1 MKLKPITAVAVL
13 LLVVTSLSVAGCTN
27 NTTNTATSPSPQAH
41 DATLEKYVN
50 VTKQAEYGNK
60 TKEILAWLVTWN
72 NDSSVTILET
82 VKNRTDNSSVSGN
95 TTLINFQSNQD
106 ATNYLNAFDK
116 SDYSLISTSFK
127 TSDAPTL
134 SNVTGHVPSVYAEYI
149 KTEGSIFDLTYKATL
164 LMQYDTI
171 IVIQSAKLLSLGSGS
186 SNQSIPGLISIPS
199 KSVTATT
206 TPTAKGTATPTPSVS
221 GKITTTIQ
229 FASDPT
235 VAKGGTLFIN
245 VMASGV
251 TICGHGAVT
260 ATIGTISS
268 EGSSDCFHTA
278 FLDTS
283 GLSQGAH
290 AITIKFAGDS
300 TYQASQLSSTV
311 IIT

>member
-1 MKLKPITAVAVL
+1 MQSKPIAAIAVL
-13 LLVVTSLSVAGCTN
+13 LLIITSLSVTGCTN
-27 NTTNTATSPSPQAH
+27 NTTNTATSPSLQAH

-82 VKNRTDNSSVSGN
+82 MKNRTDNSSVSGN

-106 ATNYLNAFDK
+106 ATNYLSAFDK

-134 SNVTGHVPSVYAEYI
+134 RNVTGHDPSVYAEYI
-149 KTEGSIFDLTYKATL
+149 KTEGSIFDLTYKATV
-164 LMQYDTI
+164 LMQYDNI
-171 IVIQSAKLLSLGSGS
+171 IANQSAKLLSLGSGVSSAS
-186 SNQSIPGLISIPS
+186 SNQSIPAPIPIPTA
-199 KSVTATT
+199 SVT
-206 TPTAKGTATPTPSVS
+206 PKPSVTPTPTPS

-245 VMASGV
+245 VLASGI

-283 GLSQGAH
+283 GLSQGTH
-290 AITIKFAGDS
+290 AITLKFSGDS
-300 TYQASQLSSTV
+300 TYQASQLDSTV